1 MSYQILNNRV
11 KLQIKKVYK
20 AIGRENNNMWKYSN
34 EECAYSEE
42 MVNMVADLEE
52 YYEAAG
58 FSDFHE
64 RILKNMDDEQIKAYH
79 EDTFND
85 FEW

>member
-1 MSYQILNNRV
+1 
-11 KLQIKKVYK
+11 
-20 AIGRENNNMWKYSN
+20 MWKYSI
-34 EECAYSEE
+34 EECAYSEK

-58 FSDFHE
+58 FPNFHE

-79 EDTFND
+79 EDTFKD